1 MAINYSLS
9 MLGNPSD
16 PAAAKRAYAHAQEK
30 DVLDVNAFADHIVS
44 HGCVY
49 SKGDIV
55 GILTMA
61 VSCIRENLLAGNSV
75 KLGDLGKFSVSLKS
89 IGART
94 FDDFS
99 AENIKRVRVKFS
111 AGTDLTNLRQ
121 YAQFER
127 VLTKKA
133 DAEAK
138 KDVYG
143 S

>member
-1 MAINYSLS
+1 
-9 MLGNPSD
+9 
-16 PAAAKRAYAHAQEK
+16 
-30 DVLDVNAFADHIVS
+30 
-44 HGCVY
+44 
-49 SKGDIV
+49 
-55 GILTMA
+55 MA

-99 AENIKRVRVKFS
+99 AENIKRVRVKFNPGS
-111 AGTDLTNLRQ
+111 DLTNLRQ

-143 S
+143 K